1 MRPRTP
7 PAGAPPGT
15 AADPAAPGPSV
26 TPTGTTTLD
35 DRAIHF
41 VSYDGLVN
49 TNAFQKH
56 ALLTHQGHQYA
67 VWYTADRDAVV
78 GRRALG
84 ADTWETVRTGH
95 TLRYDDSHNVICMGV
110 SREDGRLHLVMD
122 AHSDGFTY
130 VRSAAGLVAD
140 PAGLSWTASRFGAP
154 RTTLGGLAL
163 TPRFTYPQFMA
174 TPEGRLQLSYR
185 TGVSGNGRN
194 ALAEYDGGRWTA
206 LGEWSDST
214 GTYTSEHGTSTARNM
229 YLHGID
235 YDRDGRL
242 HTLFTWREQ
251 SGTVTRSGG
260 GLTNHDTGYAYSD
273 DRGRT
278 WRDAAGT
285 VVGRTGTRDLVSVTD
300 AGVVVDPLGPD
311 HCLMNQ
317 ESQCTDSAG
326 RPHAVIS
333 YVPGRFGP
341 CTTDHVADRTAHGR
355 AFHLRRTAA
364 GWRKTEIPVP
374 LNSSGRTKL
383 VLDRHDNAYAVLP
396 HVRIAAASAASGHTD
411 WRLLYDGAPNAFG
424 EVVIDETRVAQDG
437 VLSVMYQ
444 EKSTGTTPS
453 PLRVA
458 DFRLPAEP

>member
-1 MRPRTP
+1 M
-7 PAGAPPGT
+7 
-15 AADPAAPGPSV
+15 
-26 TPTGTTTLD
+26 
-35 DRAIHF
+35 
-41 VSYDGLVN
+41 
-49 TNAFQKH
+49 
-56 ALLTHQGHQYA
+56 
-67 VWYTADRDAVV
+67 
-78 GRRALG
+78 
-84 ADTWETVRTGH
+84 
-95 TLRYDDSHNVICMGV
+95 
-110 SREDGRLHLVMD
+110 
-122 AHSDGFTY
+122 
-130 VRSAAGLVAD
+130 
-140 PAGLSWTASRFGAP
+140 
-154 RTTLGGLAL
+154 
-163 TPRFTYPQFMA
+163 
-174 TPEGRLQLSYR
+174 
-185 TGVSGNGRN
+185 
-194 ALAEYDGGRWTA
+194 
-206 LGEWSDST
+206 
-214 GTYTSEHGTSTARNM
+214 
-229 YLHGID
+229 
-235 YDRDGRL
+235 
-242 HTLFTWREQ
+242 
-251 SGTVTRSGG
+251 
-260 GLTNHDTGYAYSD
+260 
-273 DRGRT
+273 
-278 WRDAAGT
+278 
-285 VVGRTGTRDLVSVTD
+285 
-300 AGVVVDPLGPD
+300 VDPLGPD